1 MCCVLQLFTTGKCVV
16 CNITKGM
23 HLVLQVLGSRGDR
36 ERQIEKDTDE
46 KIKSIERNVQKN
58 KQEALSKLLE
68 MVYDINPEL
77 HENLRL

>member
-1 MCCVLQLFTTGKCVV
+1 MCCVLQLFTTGKCVA